1 MCFDEFNRFDYSI
14 FSILSESLYYL
25 LQFRRFGH
33 RIDLNFH
40 SDLITMNPSFQF
52 CVTYNPTY
60 LGRQTIPKSVSELFR
75 NVAMVNPDELVIC
88 NSLLL
93 SSGYLTGEKLAKNI
107 INIFKICRWIW
118 KKEELY
124 DFGLRALRSIINYA
138 TKLLMQGTYGEE
150 NSII

>member
-1 MCFDEFNRFDYSI
+1 
-14 FSILSESLYYL
+14 
-25 LQFRRFGH
+25 
-33 RIDLNFH
+33 
-40 SDLITMNPSFQF
+40 MNPSFQF

-93 SSGYLTGEKLAKNI
+93 SSGYLTGEKLATSI
-107 INIFKICRWIW
+107 INIFKVCRWIW

-138 TKLLMQGTYGEE
+138 TKLLM
-150 NSII
+150 